1 MVLVGI
7 ANDATEL
14 DAIQN
19 LLLATG
25 AEKLTVETQ
34 TTVEVKREQI
44 PMLEMAETAL
54 GTTLISG
61 QTGLLRVWNVSSKK

>member
-19 LLLATG
+19 QIIATG
-25 AEKLTVETQ
+25 ADKFTVETQ
-34 TTVEVKREQI
+34 TTVEIKRDQI
-44 PMLEMAETAL
+44 PMLDVAETAL

-61 QTGLLRVWNVSSKK
+61 QSGLLRVWNISSKK